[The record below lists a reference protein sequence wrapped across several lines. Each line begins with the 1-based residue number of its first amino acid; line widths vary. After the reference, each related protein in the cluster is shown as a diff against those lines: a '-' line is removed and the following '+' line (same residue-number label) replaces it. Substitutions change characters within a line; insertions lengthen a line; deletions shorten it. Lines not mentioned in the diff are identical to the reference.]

1 MTENVVLQNTFHKV
15 DEDQRIVWGWASVV
29 TEKGEVVVDSH
40 NDVITPD
47 EMEKMANAFMLDVR
61 VAKAMHEGDSIGE
74 ILHSLPLTNEVAK
87 SLGIQSDR
95 EGWIIAM
102 KIHDDEA
109 WAKVKSGEFSG
120 FSIGGRS
127 LRHDIEE

>member
-1 MTENVVLQNTFHKV
+1 MSIKMELNSSFQKV
-15 DEDQRIVWGWASVV
+15 DAEQRIVWGWASVV
-29 TEKGEVVVDSH
+29 TVKGEPVVDTQ
-40 NDVITPD
+40 NDIISPH

-74 ILHSLPLTNEVAK
+74 VIHSLPLTNELAK
-87 SLGIQSDR
+87 GLGLSSDQ

-102 KIHDDEA
+102 KIHDDDVWE
-109 WAKVKSGEFSG
+109 KVKNGEFGG

-127 LRHDIEE
+127 MRHDVA